1 MIYGDI
7 MAKYRLQRVND
18 EIVKEMTRILR
29 SVKDPRVA
37 SHMTVVTGCDISSD
51 FKYAKIYYSFL
62 DPADGGTAELIRTE
76 IKKGLISAHGFIR
89 RELAASLNL
98 RVTPELTF
106 IADTSAEYGSHVDE
120 VLKQIKAEDEAR
132 PKPAVPAVE
141 ENEEHD

>member
-1 MIYGDI
+1 

-51 FKYAKIYYSFL
+51 FKYAKIFFSFL
-62 DPADGGTAELIRTE
+62 DPADADEAGVIRSE
-76 IKKGLISAHGFIR
+76 IRKGLISAHGFIR

-106 IADTSAEYGSHVDE
+106 VADTSAEYGSHVDA

-132 PKPAVPAVE
+132 PKPPE
-141 ENEEHD
+141 PSDDENDDRI